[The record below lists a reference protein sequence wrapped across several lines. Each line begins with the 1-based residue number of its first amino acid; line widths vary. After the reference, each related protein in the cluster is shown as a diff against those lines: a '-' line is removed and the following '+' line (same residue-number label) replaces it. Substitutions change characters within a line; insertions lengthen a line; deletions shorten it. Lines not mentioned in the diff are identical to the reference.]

1 MPKPP
6 NAHLLQ
12 RETEAARVLREALSA
27 IPAIDDETVRD
38 TIEGETSL
46 HELIA
51 AVMLDINED
60 EILCHGL
67 AVMIKS
73 MCDRQSRLL
82 GRTEARRTAIQKAM
96 ETGEIKSLATPSGTL
111 SLRSTPRGLEIL
123 DEWLIPQDYFVPQEP
138 KLDRKKLKD
147 DLKDGKEIPGCTLNN
162 GGQTLSI
169 RRA

>member
-1 MPKPP
+1 MPQPP

-27 IPAIDDETVRD
+27 IPAMDDETVRD

-60 EILCHGL
+60 EILCTGIDKLMSDLHGRR
-67 AVMIKS
+67 A
-73 MCDRQSRLL
+73 RLE

-111 SLRSTPRGLEIL
+111 SLRNTPRGLEIL
-123 DEWLIPQDYFVPQEP
+123 DEWLVPDDYKIPQEP
-138 KLDRKKLKD
+138 KIDRKKIKD

>member
-27 IPAIDDETVRD
+27 IPNMDDETLRD
-38 TIEGETSL
+38 SIEGETNIR
-46 HELIA
+46 ELIA

-60 EILCHGL
+60 EILCTGIDKLMSDLHGRR
-67 AVMIKS
+67 A
-73 MCDRQSRLL
+73 RLE
-82 GRTEARRTAIQKAM
+82 GRTEARRAAIQKAM

-162 GGQTLSI
+162 GGICLSL